1 MSRLIRYGLMCATCA
16 LLGLGCG
23 GDDTPSSATMTG
35 GDLFN
40 TTGGSTI
47 AGSLGGAGGTI
58 AAATGGSTTTTT
70 GGAASTGGFQ
80 AATCDTTVVAATSCG
95 GETCTAP
102 SGFQATNQCAISCCA
117 DDGSGNQ
124 VCGTQNA
131 IQGNVSTCTPPP
143 PPPEPDPLC
152 PSGTDRQGNPAQGCC
167 TQDNS
172 GNDVCGLITTSGFTG
187 NTTCR
192 VSGGFGGFGGGGG
205 GGGTTYPCDGSGLN
219 PDAGTDND
227 AGM

>member
-1 MSRLIRYGLMCATCA
+1 MSRLIGYGLICATCA

-40 TTGGSTI
+40 STGGNTI
-47 AGSLGGAGGTI
+47 AGSLGGSGGSI

-70 GGAASTGGFQ
+70 GGTASSTGGFQ
-80 AATCDTTVVAATSCG
+80 AATCDTTVVAATTCG

-117 DDGSGNQ
+117 DDGSGTQ

-131 IQGNVSTCTPPP
+131 IQGNVSACTPPP

-167 TQDNS
+167 TTDNS
-172 GNDVCGLITTSGFTG
+172 GNDVCGLITTSAFTG
-187 NTTCR
+187 TTTCR
-192 VSGGFGGFGGGGG
+192 ASGGRGGFGGG

-219 PDAGTDND
+219 QDASVDND